1 MEELLNERNNKFCVI
16 GGLPCLFIK
25 QTCGFHEKNKLFL
38 SLGFFFVIFVINKEC
53 MDLL

>member
-1 MEELLNERNNKFCVI
+1 MEELLNEKNNKFCVI

-25 QTCGFHEKNKLFL
+25 QTCGFHEKIN
-38 SLGFFFVIFVINKEC
+38 FFVSWILFVIFVINKEC